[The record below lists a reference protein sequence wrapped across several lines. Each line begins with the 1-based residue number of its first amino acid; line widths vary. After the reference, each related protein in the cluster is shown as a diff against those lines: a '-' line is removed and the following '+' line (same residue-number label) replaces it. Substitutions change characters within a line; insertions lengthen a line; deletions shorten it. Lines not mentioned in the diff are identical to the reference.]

1 MMGDWLFYLACAACL
16 ATAGVLAFG
25 IGGFGTG
32 KMTSRSQNRLMRWRI
47 IAQATA
53 VVLLVL
59 AVLAVKGG

>member
-1 MMGDWLFYLACAACL
+1 MGDWLFYLGVAACL
-16 ATAGVLAFG
+16 ATLCVLAFG

-32 KMTSRSQNRLMRWRI
+32 KVTSRGQNRLMRWRI

-59 AVLAVKGG
+59 AVLATKGS

>member
-1 MMGDWLFYLACAACL
+1 MGDWLFYLGGAACL
-16 ATAGVLAFG
+16 ATVSVLAFG

-32 KMTSRSQNRLMRWRI
+32 RMTSRGQNKLMRLRI

-59 AVLAVKGG
+59 AVLVAKGG

>member
-1 MMGDWLFYLACAACL
+1 MGDWLFYLAAAACIGTL
-16 ATAGVLAFG
+16 CVLAFG

-32 KMTSRSQNRLMRWRI
+32 RITSRGQNRLMRWRI

-53 VVLLVL
+53 VLLLIL

>member
-1 MMGDWLFYLACAACL
+1 MGDWLLYLAGAACI
-16 ATAGVLAFG
+16 ATLLVLTFG

-32 KMTSRSQNRLMRWRI
+32 KITPRGQNRLMRWRI

-59 AVLAVKGG
+59 AVWAVSGD